1 MFKFL
6 RFSAGAVVLGALV
19 ACGGG
24 GGSATPASLDTAPTA
39 ASASNQLAT
48 SVAVSGYSALSIA
61 SKTSNSMQTA
71 GVKAVLENLLAL
83 LVRPAYAATCANDA
97 YKLIGVNEDGTSTP
111 LPVTAGGIDQCG
123 VGFRSMFDAG
133 NYILLTGDGI
143 YKDDLTCNLVF
154 LNKSN
159 GELFCVGESA
169 PAKYDI
175 LGKSAWKN
183 YARLQLSTDKNY
195 LFLEAAA
202 VIFDSNNQ
210 ITGKKTKLMRFD
222 LSDPAKGPQGSVL
235 VEGFQNSWLSSG
247 FGGDVSQFEGFDI
260 NNYAGLDNGDA
271 MVMYNRYVYSVGGMA
286 MAASSGLSKQNNFY
300 YRFDADGTFNRI
312 EVDAT
317 QVSQLVTAE
326 MQQNGNLN
334 ASFGTG
340 AIGQIPCYFK
350 SADRD
355 KFYFAI
361 PFAAMVNNGGAQT
374 SVNKSLIVSAVRP
387 DASATSLSVSRY
399 TTSLLCANTWNTTTP
414 YYVINGEYYNLDTSW
429 YWDPNTNTGG
439 NQTSLIKKDFGFATE
454 TPQNDVVYKI
464 STSNSWWGGKSMYV
478 SANYL
483 YMKSP
488 YTGGWSMG
496 STPGDTLERFDPAT
510 FNNTL
515 AVGSQLGSALTILT
529 SSDNISIQSISSDAA
544 DDNLKVVGRKTD
556 DADLLKVYGTVDAL
570 GTLIWAPQTSVT
582 YSPVTIL
589 KL

>member
-1 MFKFL
+1 MLKFL
-6 RFSAGAVVLGALV
+6 KIFCVIAAGAILV
-19 ACGGG
+19 GCGGG
-24 GGSATPASLDTAPTA
+24 GGSSSPTSLNTAPTA
-39 ASASNQLAT
+39 ASTSNQLAS
-48 SVAVSGYSALSIA
+48 SVTVSGYSALSIA
-61 SKTSNSMQTA
+61 SKTSSTMQTA

-111 LPVTAGGIDQCG
+111 LAVTAGGVDQCG

-159 GELFCVGESA
+159 GELFCVGESV

-175 LGKSAWKN
+175 LGQSAWKN

-222 LSDPAKGPQGSVL
+222 LSDATKGPQGTVL

-247 FGGDVSQFEGFDI
+247 FSGDVSQFEGFDI

-271 MVMYNRYVYSVGGMA
+271 MVMYNRYVYSVGGTTG
-286 MAASSGLSKQNNFY
+286 AASAGLNRQNNFY
-300 YRFDADGTFNRI
+300 YRFEIDGTYKRI
-312 EVDAT
+312 EVDST
-317 QVSQLVTAE
+317 QVSQLVTTE
-326 MQQNGNLN
+326 MQQNGGQGNY
-334 ASFGTG
+334 GTG
-340 AIGQIPCYFK
+340 AIGNIPCYFK
-350 SADRD
+350 SNNPD

-361 PFAAMVNNGGAQT
+361 PFSGYDTNRHLNI
-374 SVNKSLIVSAVRP
+374 NKSLIVAAVRP
-387 DASATSLSVSRY
+387 AASATTLSVTRY
-399 TTSLLCANTWNTTTP
+399 TTSLLCANTWGTTVP
-414 YYVINGEYYNLDTSW
+414 YYVINGEYYNLDSNW
-429 YWDPNTNTGG
+429 FWDPNTMQGSMRTA
-439 NQTSLIKKDFGFATE
+439 LIKKNFGFATE
-454 TPQNDVVYKI
+454 TPQDDEYYVI
-464 STSNSWWGGKSMYV
+464 SSNTQWWGGRSMYV
-478 SANYL
+478 SKDYL

-488 YTGGWSMG
+488 YTGAWSMG
-496 STPGDTLERFDPAT
+496 ATPGDTFERYDPAT
-510 FNNTL
+510 FDNTQP
-515 AVGSQLGSALTILT
+515 VGSQLGSALSIIGST
-529 SSDNISIQSISSDAA
+529 DNISIQSVSSNGL
-544 DDNLKVVGRKTD
+544 DNVIKIVGRKTD
-556 DADLLKVYGTVDAL
+556 DADLIKVYGTIDES
-570 GTLIWAPQTSVT
+570 GTLLWAPQSSAT

>member
-1 MFKFL
+1 MFSFARL
-6 RFSAGAVVLGALV
+6 LLAASVALLLT

-24 GGSATPASLDTAPTA
+24 GGSSSPTSLSSAPAA
-39 ASASNQLAT
+39 ASSSNQLAT
-48 SVAVSGYSALSIA
+48 SVTVSGYSALSIA
-61 SKTSNSMQTA
+61 SKTSSSMQTA

-97 YKLIGVNEDGTSTP
+97 YKLIGVNEDGSSTP
-111 LPVTAGGIDQCG
+111 LAVTAGGVDQCG

-159 GELFCVGESA
+159 GELFCVGESV

-247 FGGDVSQFEGFDI
+247 FSGDVSQFEGFDI

-286 MAASSGLSKQNNFY
+286 MSASNGLSKQNNFY
-300 YRFDADGTFNRI
+300 YRFETDGTYKRI
-312 EVDAT
+312 EVDAN

-326 MQQNGNLN
+326 MHSNGNSN
-334 ASFGTG
+334 GSFGTG

-350 SADRD
+350 SPDRD

-387 DASATSLSVSRY
+387 AASATTLSVNRY

-414 YYVINGEYYNLDTSW
+414 YYVINGSYYNLDTSW
-429 YWDPNTNTGG
+429 YWDSTTNSGG
-439 NQTSLIKKDFGFATE
+439 NLTALIKKDFGFATE
-454 TPQNDVVYKI
+454 SPQNDVVYKI

-488 YTGGWSMG
+488 YTGGWAMG
-496 STPGDTLERFDPAT
+496 STPGDTLERFDPVT

-529 SSDNISIQSISSDAA
+529 SSDNISIQSISSDAT
-544 DDNLKVVGRKTD
+544 DDNLKIVGRKTD
-556 DADLLKVYGTVDAL
+556 DADLLKVYGTIDSLGAL
-570 GTLIWAPQTSVT
+570 LWAPQNSVS

>member
-1 MFKFL
+1 MYAVLKFFL
-6 RFSAGAVVLGALV
+6 VVSTFATLV

-24 GGSATPASLDTAPTA
+24 GSSSSLSSIDTAPVTA
-39 ASASNQLAT
+39 SSSNQLAT
-48 SVAVSGYSALSIA
+48 SVSVSGYSALSIA
-61 SKTSNSMQTA
+61 SKTSSSVQTA
-71 GVKAVLENLLAL
+71 GVKAILENLMAL

-97 YKLIGVNEDGTSTP
+97 YKLIGVKDDGSSTP
-111 LPVTAGGIDQCG
+111 LAVTAGGTDQCG

-143 YKDDLTCNLVF
+143 YKDELTCNLVF
-154 LNKSN
+154 LKKAN
-159 GELFCVGESA
+159 GELFCVGETV

-222 LSDPAKGPQGSVL
+222 LSNEDNGPQGTVL

-247 FGGDVSQFEGFDI
+247 FNGDVSQFEGFDI

-300 YRFDADGTFNRI
+300 YRFETDGTYKRI
-312 EVDAT
+312 EVDAN

-326 MQQNGNLN
+326 MQQNGSNGT
-334 ASFGTG
+334 FGTG

-350 SADRD
+350 SPDRN

-361 PFAAMVNNGGAQT
+361 PFAAMVNNGGVQ
-374 SVNKSLIVSAVRP
+374 SSINKSLIVSATRP
-387 DASATSLSVSRY
+387 SASATSLGVTRY

-414 YYVINGEYYNLDTSW
+414 YYVINGVYYNLDTSW
-429 YWDPNTNTGG
+429 YWDPNTNSGG
-439 NQTSLIKKDFGFATE
+439 NLTALIKKDFGFTTE

-488 YTGGWSMG
+488 YTGAWSMG
-496 STPGDTLERFDPAT
+496 STPGDTFERYDPAT
-510 FNNTL
+510 FDNTQ
-515 AVGSQLGSALTILT
+515 AVGSQLGTALSIL
-529 SSDNISIQSISSDAA
+529 SSVNNISIQSISSDSTS
-544 DDNLKVVGRKTD
+544 DNLKIVGRKTD
-556 DADLLKVYGTVDAL
+556 DADLLKVFGTIDAT
-570 GTLIWAPQTSVT
+570 GAVSWAPQTAVT

>member
-6 RFSAGAVVLGALV
+6 RFSASAVVLGALV

-222 LSDPAKGPQGSVL
+222 LSDPTKGPQGTVL
-235 VEGFQNSWLSSG
+235 VEGFQNSWLSPGGGAS
-247 FGGDVSQFEGFDI
+247 FAGDVSQFEGFDI

-271 MVMYNRYVYSVGGMA
+271 MVMYNRYVYSVGGMN
-286 MAASSGLSKQNNFY
+286 MAASSPLSKQNNFY
-300 YRFDADGTFNRI
+300 YRFDDDGAFNRI
-312 EVDAT
+312 EVDAD
-317 QVSQLVTAE
+317 QVAQLVTAE
-326 MQQNGNLN
+326 MQQNGSN
-334 ASFGTG
+334 ATFGTG

-361 PFAAMVNNGGAQT
+361 PFAAMVNNN

-387 DASATSLSVSRY
+387 AASATSLSVSRY
-399 TTSLLCANTWNTTTP
+399 TTSLLCANTWNSTTP

-429 YWDPNTNTGG
+429 YWDPNTNSGG
-439 NQTSLIKKDFGFATE
+439 NLTALIKKDFGFATE

-478 SANYL
+478 SENYL

-544 DDNLKVVGRKTD
+544 DDNLKIVGRKTD

-570 GTLIWAPQTSVT
+570 GVLIWAPQTSVT